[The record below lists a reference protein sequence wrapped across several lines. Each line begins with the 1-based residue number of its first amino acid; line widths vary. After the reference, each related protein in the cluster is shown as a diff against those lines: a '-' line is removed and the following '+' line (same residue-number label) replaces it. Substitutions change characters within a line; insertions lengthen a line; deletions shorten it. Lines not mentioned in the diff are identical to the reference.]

1 MSNDQKPADKLESI
15 IVPRQFTLR
24 YWNTWEAPSLIF
36 LLDGKDR
43 RIMRETFDIHW
54 EDLDI
59 HMRLVDECV
68 GTGSAFDQRPRRDKN
83 VKVVYSLDKVPEGI
97 EIKLVIAAMTVGVK
111 EPLLDENGQP
121 RKLTFERLLPEAA
134 IRGVFNRAN
143 AYMKAMKAFKVALEA
158 QESGNEKIFSQL
170 GSAIDFA
177 QEGLSQSGALTVK
190 VADVVTE
197 QEKREKK
204 AGKHGKKAKDEKLPA
219 IGEESE
225 ADPEDAGA
233 DKLAR
238 ELTEALTGIDPDAP
252 EADEVEAAPVPVA
265 SASPTPPPAAPK
277 AAKPKKDKSSSK
289 GFKLG
294 SPEAAAE
301 LAKLAGAPVNGSNGQ
316 R

>member
-1 MSNDQKPADKLESI
+1 MSNDQNPTDKLESI
-15 IVPRQFTLR
+15 IVRRQFALR
-24 YWNTWEAPSLIF
+24 YWNTWELPSLIV
-36 LLDGKDR
+36 LLDGKER
-43 RIMRETFDIHW
+43 RVLRETFDIHW

-97 EIKLVIAAMTVGVK
+97 EIKLVIAAMTLGVK
-111 EPLLDENGQP
+111 EPLLDEKGQP
-121 RKLTFERLLPEAA
+121 RKLTFERLLPEDA
-134 IRGVFNRAN
+134 IRGVFNKAN
-143 AYMKAMKAFKVALEA
+143 AYMKAMKAFQVALEA
-158 QESGNEKIFSQL
+158 QETGNEKIFSQL
-170 GSAIDFA
+170 GNALDFA
-177 QEGLSQSGALTVK
+177 QEGLTPSGALTVK

-204 AGKHGKKAKDEKLPA
+204 VGRHGKKASSGKLPA
-219 IGEESE
+219 IGEEEASSE
-225 ADPEDAGA
+225 DEGA

-252 EADEVEAAPVPVA
+252 EADDVEAAPVPVA
-265 SASPTPPPAAPK
+265 SASPTPPPAP
-277 AAKPKKDKSSSK
+277 KPKKEKPSK

-301 LAKLAGAPVNGSNGQ
+301 LARLSDAAPANGSNGQ